1 MSVIIEISVLQ
12 KPKQNKTKQKQNKIS
27 KQTEN
32 HQQMDHFEYVPE
44 ELHPCHQCTYVIV
57 LKAPP
62 SSIAKLLSELPST
75 PAPLVGK
82 GFILVSEY
90 NPYWPKVMAAGA

>member
-1 MSVIIEISVLQ
+1 MPPMYLRVSA
-12 KPKQNKTKQKQNKIS
+12 
-27 KQTEN
+27 
-32 HQQMDHFEYVPE
+32 F
-44 ELHPCHQCTYVIV
+44 
-57 LKAPP
+57 KAPP

-90 NPYWPKVMAAGA
+90 NPYWPKVIAAGA